1 MKKNFR
7 EQLKAYS
14 AVAASIAA
22 TSAGAQVVYTDVNP
36 DAVIFD
42 STTAY
47 FLDLNGDSIA
57 DFLFAAG
64 NNVGSS
70 YQLDYAAVINE
81 GDNMTAV
88 LGSSQYG
95 NAAPYS
101 LNAGDSITPASTTWF
116 DTLNGGGNLLGVI
129 ISTSSG
135 SFSIGNWIGV
145 NDKYVGLRVH
155 ANGQFYY
162 GWARLG
168 VVPTSDT
175 IILKEY
181 AYQVM
186 PNVGITAGQTV
197 GIATH
202 AAPAGTRVHAYQQ
215 TAFVNVAKPEDGGV
229 IEIYDMTGKLVST
242 QEITSGETVIDLSGQ
257 PLGIYMIH
265 VRQGDNVYA
274 QKVYIK

>member
-1 MKKNFR
+1 MKKSLQD
-7 EQLKAYS
+7 QLKAYS

-42 STTAY
+42 SATTY
-47 FLDLNGDSIA
+47 LMDLNGDSIL
-57 DFLFAAG
+57 DFVFAAG
-64 NNVGSS
+64 NYTGA
-70 YQLDYAAVINE
+70 YQVDYALVVNQ
-81 GDNMTAV
+81 GDSMTAV
-88 LGSSQYG
+88 LGSSQY
-95 NAAPYS
+95 NLPTPYS
-101 LNAGDSITPASTTWF
+101 LNAGDSIAPSGTTWN
-116 DTLNGGGNLLGVI
+116 DTLNGGANILGAYI
-129 ISTSSG
+129 TGTFG
-135 SFSIGNWIGV
+135 SFPIGNWVGV